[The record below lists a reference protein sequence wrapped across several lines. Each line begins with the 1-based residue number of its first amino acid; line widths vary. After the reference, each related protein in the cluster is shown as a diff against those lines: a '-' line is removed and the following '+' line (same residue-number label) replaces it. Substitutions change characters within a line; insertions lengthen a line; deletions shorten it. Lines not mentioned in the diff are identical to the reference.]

1 MPAAAWTIPCA
12 HRLWGGS
19 ISTGSGDSQ
28 RGVPQ
33 SNEWDT
39 MLNKNSG
46 YIQNWNKMYSWG
58 QDTSSAAES
67 FRAYRGYNSARFWY
81 YTSSSF
87 RNVYLGFRPVL
98 EVLNADTL
106 GFDGLKAVTL
116 DLGGGK
122 LGNSSED
129 IQIIVKTGSTFT
141 APASGGLTRPD
152 GNTGSYFMWLGS
164 DGKLYAPGASVPAE
178 VTKLT
183 AQFALSEQFS
193 LTPGDKYYF
202 DLSAMGIP
210 GTVNDALPD
219 NTLHY
224 VPFTYAGTV
233 DAYKLTTA
241 METTEE
247 YAQKNKY
254 DHSLFVADYNVTHT
268 VSWDDLNTKGLIF
281 GKDYVAGGVDYTL
294 RAPSVG
300 SNYTGSDDSRRG
312 TPANNEWDTMLN
324 KNSGYIQNWNQ
335 MFSWGQDVSSGGTSY
350 RAVRGY
356 FSARF
361 WLDKLAAYSNP
372 YVGFRPVLEVLNP
385 DTLDSDGLKAVTLNL
400 GGGTLGNSS
409 EDIQIIVKNGSAFAA
424 PASEGLTRPDGN
436 TGSYFMWL
444 DGNGNSYEPGGSVPA
459 DVTTLTVQWTAPT
472 YAVTLNT
479 NGGTIAD
486 GKDVTGYT
494 YGVGATLPTDVTRTG
509 YTFKGW
515 YDNESLT
522 GSPVTAIGGTEMG
535 NKEYWAKWEI
545 NQYTIAYDLAGGTA
559 EGNPDTYTIETG
571 AFTLKNPTKS
581 GYTFTGWSGTGL
593 DGENNMTVTIPTGST
608 GNRTYAAHWRYNG
621 SGHSYSYYT
630 IKATAGAGGS
640 ISPSGNVSVR
650 EGRDQTFTITPDKG
664 YAAANVKIDGKS
676 IGAVKSYTFENVSR
690 THAIEAIFMKANGN
704 PQTGVFV
711 DVATGSYYEDAVD
724 WAVEN
729 GITKGTD
736 DTHFSPDG
744 ICTRAQAV
752 TFLGAPLAVPN
763 PKPAPCRLPT
773 SPWAATTM
781 TLCCGRWRMASPRA
795 PATPRLAPT

>member
-1 MPAAAWTIPCA
+1 
-12 HRLWGGS
+12 
-19 ISTGSGDSQ
+19 
-28 RGVPQ
+28 
-33 SNEWDT
+33 
-39 MLNKNSG
+39 
-46 YIQNWNKMYSWG
+46 
-58 QDTSSAAES
+58 
-67 FRAYRGYNSARFWY
+67 
-81 YTSSSF
+81 
-87 RNVYLGFRPVL
+87 
-98 EVLNADTL
+98 
-106 GFDGLKAVTL
+106 
-116 DLGGGK
+116 
-122 LGNSSED
+122 
-129 IQIIVKTGSTFT
+129 
-141 APASGGLTRPD
+141 
-152 GNTGSYFMWLGS
+152 MWLGS
-164 DGKLYAPGASVPAE
+164 NGKFYAPGDNVPAD

-193 LTPGDKYYF
+193 LKPGGTYYF

-281 GKDYVAGGVDYTL
+281 GKDYASGGVDYTL

-664 YAAANVKIDGKS
+664 YAVANVKIDGKS

-690 THAIEAIFMKANGN
+690 THTIEVIFMKANGN

-729 GITKGTD
+729 GITQGTD

-752 TFLGAPLAVPN
+752 TFLWRAAGS
-763 PKPAPCRLPT
+763 PKPETRAMPFTDVPVGSYYYDAVLWAVENGITKGT
-773 SPWAATTM
+773 SDTTFSPNMTCSRAQIVAFLWRSEKSPAAGTANPFADVKSDAYYADAVLWAVKENITKGTTS
-781 TLCCGRWRMASPRA
+781 TTFSPNADCTRAQIVTFLWRCKK
-795 PATPRLAPT
+795 